1 MGLPCRGRACP
12 CPNWPKA
19 NDIIVLARDPG
30 RDRGTRL
37 RVGPYFLSQ
46 NINQL
51 NFQCTYYFFR
61 NSLYLIK
68 DLITP
73 ALL

>member
-1 MGLPCRGRACP
+1 LESKFLEISEVGATLVVARILRSKM
-12 CPNWPKA
+12 
-19 NDIIVLARDPG
+19 IIIALARDPG

-51 NFQCTYYFFR
+51 NFQCNY
-61 NSLYLIK
+61 SLF
-68 DLITP
+68 T
-73 ALL
+73 

>member
-1 MGLPCRGRACP
+1 LESKFLEISEVGAGLVVARILRS
-12 CPNWPKA
+12 KM
-19 NDIIVLARDPG
+19 IIIALARDPG

-51 NFQCTYYFFR
+51 NFQCNY
-61 NSLYLIK
+61 SLF
-68 DLITP
+68 T
-73 ALL
+73 